1 MQQKDMRYQE
11 TRSATLALNG
21 RPQPCFIYMVYPT
34 NLRARGVGLASFWGW
49 VGGMLWPALGHLLET
64 SHHPILLFGLYAF
77 KIMISVVCAL
87 LLPVET
93 LGREL
98 EENEDSE

>member
-1 MQQKDMRYQE
+1 MKSLDAPLLLQTWFADE
-11 TRSATLALNG
+11 E
-21 RPQPCFIYMVYPT
+21 VYPT